1 MNGGTRDWLEFATY
15 DLESAEHLF
24 YCGKHVYA
32 LYFCHLALEKLLK
45 AKIEEESKKAPPET
59 HNLRE
64 LVKLSGLVLP
74 RDMLILLSRFDE
86 LNLVAMSVRNFG
98 GLKDKIDLKMT
109 EMLLSKTKEAFN
121 WIKRYFKS
129 PQK

>member
-1 MNGGTRDWLEFATY
+1 MNGGVREWLEFATY

-32 LYFCHLALEKLLK
+32 LYFCHLALEKILK
-45 AKIEEESKKAPPET
+45 AKIEDAGKKAPLEK

-64 LVKLSGLVLP
+64 LVDLSGLVLP
-74 RDMLILLSRFDE
+74 RDMLIFMSRFDE
-86 LNLVAMSVRNFG
+86 MNLPAMSVQNFG
-98 GLKDKIDLKMT
+98 QLKSKIDLKMT
-109 EMLLSKTKEAFN
+109 ETLLSKTKEAFN

-129 PQK
+129 S